1 MNAFLVSKVD
11 KIFFYDI
18 DTFNEMEECMIQVPL
33 LEKGEDER
41 EPNEI
46 ITMQVSSN
54 EMLLGIITGKNL
66 IMKE

>member
-1 MNAFLVSKVD
+1 
-11 KIFFYDI
+11 
-18 DTFNEMEECMIQVPL
+18 MEECMIQVPL